1 MSILKPTFCLDC
13 AKEVVGR
20 SDKIFCD
27 KECRSSYHYKK
38 NRAKNLTLFKQID
51 LQIKLNRKLLM
62 HFNQAGK
69 AVIRKDKLIA
79 AGFNPKYFTHYWK
92 NQKGDVYLFCYE
104 HGYLAKTEQRTDKYV
119 LVQWQDYMGEND

>member
-1 MSILKPTFCLDC
+1 MSILKPIYCLDC
-13 AKEVVGR
+13 NKEIEGR

-27 KECRSSYHYKK
+27 DQCRSSYHYKK
-38 NRAKNLTLFKQID
+38 NKAQKISLYKEID
-51 LQIKLNRKLLM
+51 RQIKLNRKLLR

-69 AVIRKDKLIA
+69 AVIRKDKLLV

-104 HGYLAKTEQRTDKYV
+104 FGFLAKTEHKTDKYV
-119 LVQWQDYMGEND
+119 LVRWQDYMDG